1 METKVK
7 NELINASEM
16 RSTGVQNLLNKLP
29 HWLILKGNFL
39 ISLILIIFLLFIG
52 YSIKYTEFVSSKIT
66 IISQNSDIKNK
77 GITGVLTIS
86 KSDSKKIK
94 IGQKV
99 IVKLYD
105 FPYQDYGILE
115 GRVQNISAH
124 LNKKNDCYVSVI
136 FPKILK
142 TSFNKNISFDKEL
155 KGNAEI
161 VIQDLEIIDAIFHQL
176 R

>member
-1 METKVK
+1 METKIERE
-7 NELINASEM
+7 NLNDSEL

-29 HWLILKGNFL
+29 YWLILKGNFL

-66 IISQNSDIKNK
+66 IISQNNDIKNK

-99 IVKLYD
+99 IIKLYD
-105 FPYQDYGILE
+105 FPYQEYGVLE
-115 GRVQNISAH
+115 GQVHNTSLIP
-124 LNKKNDCYVSVI
+124 NGKNDFYVNVY
-136 FPKILK
+136 FPKGLK
-142 TSFNKNISFDKEL
+142 TSFAKNIPSNKEL
-155 KGNAEI
+155 KGSAEI
-161 VIQDLEIIDAIFHQL
+161 VINTELIKKLFNQIK
-176 R
+176 